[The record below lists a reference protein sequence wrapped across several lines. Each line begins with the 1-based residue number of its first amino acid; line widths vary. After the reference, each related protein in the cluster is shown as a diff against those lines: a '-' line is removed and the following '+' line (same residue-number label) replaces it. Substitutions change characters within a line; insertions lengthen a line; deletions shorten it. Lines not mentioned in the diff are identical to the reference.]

1 MACVV
6 SLEISFVTIHELV
19 VVTSII
25 GAAGIATVAAG
36 IVIIVAA
43 GIVVTVAAGIVIV
56 AAGIAAVVAAA
67 AAAVV
72 RRPSTRTSAATD
84 PSRGTERNTPTAVGA
99 RVVVVRHC
107 GRSRRELLCVCVCA
121 CVEGDE
127 HCCYLQYRTGIYT
140 YPPVG
145 RRRWP
150 AQL

>member
-1 MACVV
+1 MN
-6 SLEISFVTIHELV
+6 IHDLV

-25 GAAGIATVAAG
+25 GAAGIATVSTG

-56 AAGIAAVVAAA
+56 ATRIAAVVAVA

-72 RRPSTRTSAATD
+72 RRPLTRASAATD
-84 PSRGTERNTPTAVGA
+84 TSGGTERNTPTAVGA

-107 GRSRRELLCVCVCA
+107 GRSRSELPCVHVCVK
-121 CVEGDE
+121 GDE
-127 HCCYLQYRTGIYT
+127 HCCYLQYRTCIYT
-140 YPPVG
+140 HPPVG

-150 AQL
+150 AHL